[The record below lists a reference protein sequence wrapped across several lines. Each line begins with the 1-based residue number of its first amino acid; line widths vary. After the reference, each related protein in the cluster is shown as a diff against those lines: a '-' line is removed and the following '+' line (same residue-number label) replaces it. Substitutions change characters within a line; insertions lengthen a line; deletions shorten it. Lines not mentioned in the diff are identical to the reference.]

1 MSDRSMPRPSTRWDR
16 SDAGSTGAPSV
27 STTCSPTRSEGRRRA
42 RSTASR
48 AAGAATTRL
57 AAVRTPSRCAAS
69 TASLTSR
76 TSPKS
81 SAVTMSRFKQRTR
94 APSGR
99 IPPRPQELEE
109 LYSLAQPPLHHR
121 RACDHLGHDGRD
133 LGRAEIEFA
142 VEVLDRGEDLGVAQ
156 VRVVQRRNLGAF
168 LSEKIDFLVVQP
180 AVLLGL
186 AVQEGARIGGRER
199 NLNRVGIDLLGEVEE
214 INPHTIQ
221 VSLAA
226 PYP

>member
-1 MSDRSMPRPSTRWDR
+1 MSDRSMPRASTRWER

-27 STTCSPTRSEGRRRA
+27 STTWSPTRSEGRRRA

-48 AAGAATTRL
+48 AAGAATIRL

-81 SAVTMSRFKQRTR
+81 SAVTMSPFKPRTR
-94 APSGR
+94 AASGR

-109 LYSLAQPPLHHR
+109 LYSLAQPTLHHR
-121 RACDHLGHDGRD
+121 RACDHLGHDGGD

-156 VRVVQRRNLGAF
+156 VLVGNRRNPGAF
-168 LSEKIDFLVVQP
+168 LRESNDDHVIQP
-180 AVLLGL
+180 SLPLALPVRQGAV
-186 AVQEGARIGGRER
+186 IGGRQR
-199 NLNRVGIDLLGEVEE
+199 YL
-214 INPHTIQ
+214 
-221 VSLAA
+221 
-226 PYP
+226 Y